1 MTSIGIKRM
10 SVFRNP
16 TVPSLVTM
24 NKTNEIPF
32 EKSDAYV
39 IHTTVSRRERYAFD
53 RSIARYRVR
62 SQHFHV
68 CQGGT
73 AMGSSFGTSDRV
85 YSKRSFYVSF
95 LFSIL

>member
-39 IHTTVSRRERYAFD
+39 IAATRHHTEPERFEYVLGLRTRKPWHA
-53 RSIARYRVR
+53 VR
-62 SQHFHV
+62 LRHALF
-68 CQGGT
+68 T
-73 AMGSSFGTSDRV
+73 ASM
-85 YSKRSFYVSF
+85 
-95 LFSIL
+95 